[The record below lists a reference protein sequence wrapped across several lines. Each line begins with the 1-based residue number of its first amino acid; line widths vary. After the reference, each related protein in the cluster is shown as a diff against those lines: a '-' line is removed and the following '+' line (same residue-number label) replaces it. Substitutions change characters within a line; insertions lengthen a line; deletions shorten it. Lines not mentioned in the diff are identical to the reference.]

1 MITAAQSA
9 TLRSFNPA
17 TGELIGEHPIASPD
31 EIRAAVVR
39 AKLAQPRW
47 AASPI
52 AHRVEVL
59 RRFQAILADRK
70 REVAETIT
78 AEAGKPVVEALLTE
92 VVVAL
97 DAARFC
103 REHVRG
109 LMAEREVPHSNPA
122 VMAKRARLVPE
133 PIGVIGII
141 SPWNYPFSIPATET
155 LAALVAG
162 NAVVLKPS
170 ELTPNSA
177 LKLRDL
183 LHEAGVP
190 SDAFQVV
197 LGEGTIGAALLAS
210 PVDKIIFTGSVAT
223 GKRVAAA
230 CAERLIPCVLELG
243 GKDAMIVLDDADVDL
258 ASSAAIWGG
267 LVNAGQ
273 TCISVERCY
282 VHRSLHDEFIA
293 ACAHKIARLR
303 VGNGSDP
310 ETDIGPLISQRQLEI
325 VEAQVEDAR
334 ASGADIVCGGR
345 RLPELGSQFYAPTL
359 ITSVTHSMRLMRD
372 ETFGPLL
379 PIMAFDTDEQAIAL
393 ANDSE
398 FGLAASVWGRNRH
411 RAESVA
417 RRIEAGAVMVNDL
430 ISQFAIS
437 EAPHGGVKSSGI
449 GRTHGLLGMQEMVRS
464 KYIDI
469 DLLPRM
475 KKLWWYGYGERFTAQ
490 MEGFTDMLFA
500 SSLHKRLSGAFRAAG
515 ALWRKRM

>member
-1 MITAAQSA
+1 MLIAPSA
-9 TLRSFNPA
+9 TLHVLNPA
-17 TGELIGEHPIASPD
+17 TGEPVCEHPIASPD
-31 EIRAAVVR
+31 EVRAAVLR
-39 AKLAQPRW
+39 AKAAQLRW
-47 AASPI
+47 AALPV

-59 RRFQAILADRK
+59 RRFQSLLAERK

-78 AEAGKPVVEALLTE
+78 AEAGKPIVEALLTE
-92 VVVAL
+92 VIVAL

-103 REHVRG
+103 REHARG
-109 LMAEREVPHSNPA
+109 VMAEREVPHSNPA

-155 LAALVAG
+155 LAALVTG

-190 SDAFQVV
+190 GDVFQVV
-197 LGEGTIGAALLAS
+197 LGEGATGAALLAA

-223 GKRVAAA
+223 GKRVAMA

-258 ASSAAIWGG
+258 ASSAAVWGG

-282 VHRSLHDEFIA
+282 VHRSLQDEFLA
-293 ACAHKIARLR
+293 ACARKIAGLR
-303 VGNGSDP
+303 VGSGAESD
-310 ETDIGPLISQRQLEI
+310 TDIGPLISPRQLEI

-334 ASGADIVCGGR
+334 ASGANVVCGGR
-345 RLPELGSQFYAPTL
+345 RLPELGRQFYAPTL
-359 ITSVTHSMRLMRD
+359 LTDVTHSMRVMRE
-372 ETFGPLL
+372 ETFGPVL
-379 PIMAFDTDEQAIAL
+379 PVMSFDTGEQAIAL

-398 FGLAASVWGRNRH
+398 FGLAASVWGRDRQ
-411 RAESVA
+411 RAEHVA

-449 GRTHGLLGMQEMVRS
+449 GRTHGLLGMQEMVRP

-475 KKLWWYGYGERFTAQ
+475 KKLWWYGYGDRFTAQ
-490 MEGFTDMLFA
+490 MEGFTDMLFG
-500 SSLHKRLSGAFRAAG
+500 STLRTRLSGAVRSAA